1 MTFERE
7 VLPAERQATSGRH
20 RPPERPAGPS
30 SVVQQLG
37 TIVGNRSLA
46 RLVAVAR
53 RPQKA
58 REPTTADLEELA
70 KRPDRAHRSWKRL
83 GLGERIQVYS
93 RMQQRYGK
101 DFAESFRK
109 YAEAGKPDY
118 DARDCELGVC
128 TPEQY
133 LKQGYKVAERAD
145 HNIWL
150 VHPSGRLRYL
160 FGGHAPSKPP
170 EDGKVVEPPPPEEP
184 PIEEP
189 PEVVDPPPPD
199 LLQTDEPPI
208 DYSGASGV
216 QRTPCRGAAPPK
228 RALLRDPKEVSFR
241 VGEEHPDYPYDWHAS
256 FAAEVTGG
264 ALVLTIRAKLEPARD
279 VTDAEWDAVMKQA
292 EPEFKR
298 VWDNKFL
305 VSEDG
310 GKTELPVRV
319 KLEWVVQKA
328 HLVASLQ
335 KGSREDNRRNWFVS
349 SPAIHRAHELG
360 HQLGLLDEKIDPKF
374 PNRKD
379 AKSPGAF
386 QDNSIMGD
394 YMTEGIDKATVKLR
408 HGQKIIDEV
417 NKVLGK
423 KFTIRLNA
431 KKP

>member
-1 MTFERE
+1 MSFARE
-7 VLPAERQATSGRH
+7 VRPAERQAASGRD
-20 RPPERPAGPS
+20 RPPGRPAGPS
-30 SVVQQLG
+30 SLAQQLA
-37 TIVGNRSLA
+37 TTVGNRSLA
-46 RLVAVAR
+46 RLI
-53 RPQKA
+53 
-58 REPTTADLEELA
+58 RERTSTDLEELA
-70 KRPDRAHRSWKRL
+70 KWPNRAHRSWKRL
-83 GLGERIQVYS
+83 GGLERIQVYE
-93 RMQQRYGK
+93 RMRRRYGK
-101 DFAESFRK
+101 AFAESFRK
-109 YAEAGKPDY
+109 YAGAGKPDY
-118 DARDCELGVC
+118 DARDCEMPVC
-128 TPEQY
+128 MPEQY
-133 LKQGYKVAERAD
+133 VKQGYKVVERAE

-150 VHPSGRLRYL
+150 VHPSGRSRYL
-160 FGGHAPSKPP
+160 FGGHAPTKAP
-170 EDGKVVEPPPPEEP
+170 EPEEVEP

-208 DYSGASGV
+208 DFSGRSGV
-216 QRTPCRGAAPPK
+216 QRTPRADAAPPK
-228 RALLRDPKEVSFR
+228 RALLREPTDVSFR
-241 VGEEHPDYPYDWHAS
+241 VGEEHPDYPYDWNAR

-279 VTDAEWDAVMKQA
+279 VTDEEWDAVMKQA
-292 EPEFKR
+292 EPEFRR

-319 KLEWVVQKA
+319 KLEWVAQKA

-335 KGSREDNRRNWFVS
+335 RGSREDNRRNWFVS

-394 YMTEGIDKATVKLR
+394 YMTEGIKTATVKLR

-417 NKVLGK
+417 NKALKK